1 MCLNPP
7 RFGDNMRDGRIGAN
21 NPLWQGGGDGGDIVC
36 RGNGYFGGDGSPA
49 ARLAPDAR
57 SVAFCY
63 TIYGS
68 AFCYTSNNASES
80 VDAKRKLKTRT
91 RYVTTTYVNVYQSN
105 TPRKW

>member
-7 RFGDNMRDGRIGAN
+7 RFGDNRGGGRIGAN
-21 NPLWQGGGDGGDIVC
+21 NHPWQDGGDRGDTVC
-36 RGNGYFGGDGSPA
+36 RGNGQFGGDGSPA

-80 VDAKRKLKTRT
+80 ADAKR
-91 RYVTTTYVNVYQSN
+91 
-105 TPRKW
+105 